1 MNPKVWGPHA
11 WFFLQSISLNYP
23 ENPTDNDKKIY
34 KDFFLSLKNLLPC
47 EKCRNHYNINL
58 NKHNIDDYLTNN
70 QTLLQWTLNIQNE
83 LKGENN
89 NKTCSLEECVD
100 YYNNQ
105 YNEESNNNNNYQKY
119 ILSFVCITILCML
132 IRIYYRYKK

>member
-1 MNPKVWGPHA
+1 MK
-11 WFFLQSISLNYP
+11 
-23 ENPTDNDKKIY
+23 
-34 KDFFLSLKNLLPC
+34 LLDIEPD
-47 EKCRNHYNINL
+47 NL

-83 LKGENN
+83 LKGESNS
-89 NKTCSLEECVD
+89 KTCSLEECVD

-105 YNEESNNNNNYQKY
+105 YNEESNNNNYQKY
-119 ILSFVCITILCML
+119 ILSFVCIIILCML